1 MDCDVL
7 TTTHPLISQ
16 DIYNGFNEVATYK
29 LFGWTTLKDAKRFLW
44 SHYNPDG
51 VCIFLRRI
59 VNRIKFLDKKTF
71 YVRSA
76 SDTTRTCNRN
86 IYGWSPSKYT
96 LEGPTTDGIRIPKLT
111 PTRRSGRKGRQIV
124 ASPVLSSL
132 VDFFRPLFLSF
143 YLACLALGSCVLVL
157 RSRATINT

>member
-1 MDCDVL
+1 M
-7 TTTHPLISQ
+7 
-16 DIYNGFNEVATYK
+16 
-29 LFGWTTLKDAKRFLW
+29 KDAKRFLW

-59 VNRIKFLDKKTF
+59 VKRTKFLDKKTF

-132 VDFFRPLFLSF
+132 VDFFS
-143 YLACLALGSCVLVL
+143 SSVLVVLLGMSRFRIL
-157 RSRATINT
+157 RAGAALEGDNQHMNGIFAG